1 MTKLTRRTFS
11 VLPAAAMAQNP
22 ESGPP
27 PNIVFIISDDH
38 SAPDL
43 GCYGNKSIHTP
54 NLDALAKEGVRF
66 PTCVVTSPQ
75 CSPNRSAIFTG
86 CMAHTTGTSRLHTP
100 MPPWE
105 QTFLEGLRERGYFT
119 GAFRKVHQGPEF
131 ERSRLNFH
139 AGPKAQFSEF
149 FAKRPKD
156 RPFFLQAGFTD
167 PHRPYEKGAFK
178 PPHDPAK
185 VRLPAFLPDDPE
197 IRADLADY
205 HDEIARMDA
214 ECGDL
219 FELLKREGVWENTVV
234 IFTGDNGMPFPRAKG
249 TCYDAGVCVPLI
261 VRMPRGMQRGQVRS
275 ELMSHIDLA
284 PTFLDFAGIRP
295 PAKMQGRSFKP
306 LLEGKTYE
314 PRREAFSSRNWHDN
328 FDPSRSIRSR
338 QYKLIYN
345 IAPATPYRPI
355 RDLAESPTWQAYNRL
370 FRAGKLSAQHLRLME
385 PSRPVFELYDLA
397 ADPDEFNNLAST
409 PEKQDVLSELKRRL
423 SDWMHDTYDFLPP
436 PLRVKGQKDN
446 QISII

>member
-1 MTKLTRRTFS
+1 MNRLTRRSFNA
-11 VLPAAAMAQNP
+11 LPAAALAQTGA
-22 ESGPP
+22 STSL
-27 PNIVFIISDDH
+27 PNILFVISDDH
-38 SAPDL
+38 SAADL
-43 GCYGNKSIHTP
+43 GCYGNKAIQTP
-54 NLDALAKEGVRF
+54 NLDALAKEGLRF
-66 PTCVVTSPQ
+66 ETCIVTSPQ

-86 CMAHTTGTSRLHTP
+86 CMAHTIGTSRLHTP
-100 MPPWE
+100 MPAWE
-105 QTFLEGLRERGYFT
+105 QTFLEGLRARGYYT

-131 ERSRLNFH
+131 EKTRLDFY

-149 FAKRPKD
+149 FAKRPKN
-156 RPFFLQAGFTD
+156 RPFFLHAGFTD
-167 PHRPYEKGAFK
+167 PHRPYEKGAFH

-197 IRADLADY
+197 IRRDLADY
-205 HDEIARMDA
+205 HDEIARMDS
-214 ECGDL
+214 ECGAL
-219 FELLKREGVWENTVV
+219 FQLLRNEGVWDNTVV

-249 TCYDAGVCVPLI
+249 TCYDGGVRVPLI
-261 VRMPRGMQRGQVRS
+261 VRTPGATQRGAIRS

-284 PTFLDFAGIRP
+284 PTLLDLAGISAS
-295 PAKMQGRSFKP
+295 AKMQGRSFKA
-306 LLEGKTYE
+306 LLEGRPYE

-328 FDPSRSIRSR
+328 FDPSRSVRTS

-345 IAPATPYRPI
+345 TAPATPYRPI

-370 FRAGKLSAQHLRLME
+370 FRNGRLSAHHLRLME
-385 PSRPVFELYDLA
+385 PSRPVFELYDVV
-397 ADPDEFNNLAST
+397 ADPDEFNNLASA
-409 PEKQDVLSELKRRL
+409 PDKQEVLADLKRRL